1 METTIKT
8 DKATYVI
15 DVTDHWRMAG
25 GALEGRPMYRET
37 YKQYSIFED
46 GMLVTFVHEEDAV
59 EEAIRYHEWAKAKP
73 AAAARI
79 GSRFD

>member
-1 METTIKT
+1 METIIKT

-25 GALEGRPMYRET
+25 GPLEGCPAYRKT
-37 YKQYSIFED
+37 YKQYSIFEN
-46 GMLVTFVHEEDAV
+46 GMLVTFVHEEDAI
-59 EEAIRYHEWAKAKP
+59 EEAIRYHEWAQAKP
-73 AAAARI
+73 AAASRI